1 MTTVA
6 VLSDIHGVRPA
17 LEAVLAE
24 PDVVAA
30 DRVVLTGDIVSG
42 PQPAQVME
50 RLLGLGDRAV
60 WVRGNADREVV
71 ETVDGKHSQHA
82 ETVWAARSLSDKHVA
97 VLRGLPH
104 PLTLP
109 VGGFGEVMF
118 CHGSPRDDDEVV
130 LVDTRVS
137 RWREALADVPDDVR
151 TLVGGHTHMPF
162 QRLVEG
168 RLVVNP
174 GSVGMPYGRA
184 GAHWALLDGR
194 APGGVVQLR
203 VSSYDIP
210 AAVEE
215 VAGCGMPGAREWAEE
230 FLTAA
235 NSDVD
240 ALTAFGPRDGRAAH
254 G

>member
-71 ETVDGKHSQHA
+71 ETADGKGSQHP
-82 ETVWAARSLSDKHVA
+82 ETVWAAGSLSDKHVD
-97 VLRGLPH
+97 VLRRLPH

-162 QRLVEG
+162 QRLVAG

-203 VSSYDIP
+203 VSSYDIA